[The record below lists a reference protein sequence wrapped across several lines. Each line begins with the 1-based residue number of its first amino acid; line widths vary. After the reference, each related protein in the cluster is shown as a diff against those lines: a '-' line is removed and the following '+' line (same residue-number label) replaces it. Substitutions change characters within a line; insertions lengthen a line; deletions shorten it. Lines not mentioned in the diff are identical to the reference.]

1 MAISNRGNKLFIYL
15 SIYLFISYSC
25 TKRSKNDDYVI
36 KNFNEYSVIY
46 NTLNDSLD
54 YYSRNQLSDF
64 FGLVYD
70 KWQVDSLICINSSY
84 NELFA
89 TCNVSSTYEKKAWSD
104 EVKMILGK
112 KINNQWY
119 FFKGSTLVVPREMYG
134 KDEHHPLSFHELSQ
148 IARKEMFGDNCL
160 IKKDGKWIVNDK
172 WVDYFFY
179 NSGVCGHCKTKE
191 QFDSAHWAAIN
202 KKWKH
207 KIDTAEFKKQ
217 SGNYP

>member
-1 MAISNRGNKLFIYL
+1 MF
-15 SIYLFISYSC
+15 FSC
-25 TKRSKNDDYVI
+25 TKDDKNSEYV
-36 KNFNEYSVIY
+36 KNNFNSYNEIY
-46 NTLNDSLD
+46 RVFKDSLLF
-54 YYSRNQLSDF
+54 YSNSNLKGYNYINENDWE
-64 FGLVYD
+64 L
-70 KWQVDSLICINSSY
+70 DSLILVNSTDHH
-84 NELFA
+84 LI
-89 TCNVSSTYEKKAWSD
+89 TVVLISSGTGKEGKSD
-104 EVKMILGK
+104 GAIFFLGK

-119 FFKGSTLVVPREMYG
+119 FFQGSTLIVPRDAYG
-134 KDEHHPLSFHELSQ
+134 KDENHPLIFHELSQ
-148 IARKEMFGDNCL
+148 IARKEMFGENCL